1 MADFDLQHSREQAAR
16 EEAGVTRI
24 SRPTAWLLSL
34 ALLLLIGLVTVSQ
47 HIHDLRAALR
57 GERSTWLP
65 QSLEIFQ
72 AVPQAIDVF
81 RTSDQAF
88 FSRLLAANRLLLREM
103 GSFEDDL
110 EDASI
115 LGQLVRPG
123 MQTALVHLGVGNEQ
137 AYIGREGWLFYRPG
151 LDFLTGP
158 GFLEPRQLARRAA
171 AGNEWQPAPQPDP
184 RKALI
189 DLHRQLQARDIELV
203 VMPTPVKPMVHPE
216 MFAAG
221 LSTTTPLNNPSFTT
235 FLRDLRQAGIL
246 VFDPLPDLMQAK
258 AETGHPQFLATDTH
272 WRPEAMQ
279 RVARELGDFL
289 HQHDLL
295 PQHQAPVG
303 FRTRSAEIAH
313 IGDIANML
321 ELPRNS
327 PLFPPE
333 TVPLQQILDTQD
345 NFWRP
350 DPEANILL
358 LGDSFTNIFALEPM
372 GWGESAGLAE
382 HLSLALQRPVDRI
395 ARNDHGAF
403 ATREILA
410 RELARGRDRLEGKR
424 VVIHQFAARELAVGD
439 WKLINLEL
447 GEPLPSLFFQ
457 PEPDQPLEVRAVVAA
472 ASPVP
477 RPGSVPYADHI
488 LSLHLVDLEHDGA
501 LLADPQ
507 AVVYTWGM
515 RDNDWTPAAR
525 LRPGDEVT
533 IRLRAWEDVAD
544 TYDGINRSELDDFAL
559 QLEEPTWGEF
569 LE

>member
-1 MADFDLQHSREQAAR
+1 MADFDLQRSREQTAR
-16 EEAGVTRI
+16 EQVGVTRI
-24 SRPTAWLLSL
+24 SRATAWLLTL

-47 HIHDLRAALR
+47 HVHDLRAALR

-65 QSLEIFQ
+65 QSLEILR
-72 AVPQAIDVF
+72 AVPEALDVF
-81 RTSDQAF
+81 HTSDQPF
-88 FSRLLAANRLLLREM
+88 FSRVLAANRLLLREM
-103 GSFEDDL
+103 GAFEDDL

-123 MQTALVHLGVGNEQ
+123 MQTVLTRLGVGNEQ
-137 AYIGREGWLFYRPG
+137 VYVGRDGWLFYRPG
-151 LDFLTGP
+151 LDYLTGP
-158 GFLEPRQLARRAA
+158 GFLVPRQLARRAA

-184 RKALI
+184 RKALV
-189 DLHRQLQARDIELV
+189 DLHRQLRARDIELV

-221 LSTTTPLNNPSFTT
+221 LNKAEPLNNPSYAAFV
-235 FLRDLRQAGIL
+235 RDLEQAGIL
-246 VFDPLPDLMQAK
+246 VFDPLPILMRAK
-258 AETGHPQFLATDTH
+258 AETGQPQYLATDTH

-289 HQHDLL
+289 RQQDLPAL
-295 PQHQAPVG
+295 RAATG
-303 FRTRSAEIAH
+303 MRTRAVEIAH
-313 IGDIANML
+313 TGDIATML
-321 ELPRNS
+321 ELPQDS

-333 TVPLQQILDTQD
+333 TVPLEQLLGARDD
-345 NFWRP
+345 FWRP
-350 DPEANILL
+350 DTAADVLL
-358 LGDSFTNIFALEPM
+358 LGDSFTNIFSLEPM
-372 GWGESAGLAE
+372 GWGEAAGFAE

-424 VVIHQFAARELAVGD
+424 VVIHQFAVRELAVGD
-439 WKLINLEL
+439 WKLIDLEL

-457 PEPDQPLEVRAVVAA
+457 PEPNHPLEVRAVVAA

-488 LSLHLVDLEHDGA
+488 LSLHLVDLEHDGT

-507 AVVYTWGM
+507 AVVYVWGM
-515 RDNDWTPAAR
+515 RDNVWTPAAR

-533 IRLRAWEDVAD
+533 IRLQAWTGVAD
-544 TYDGINRSELDDFAL
+544 AYDGINRSELDDFAL
-559 QLEEPTWGEF
+559 QLEEPTWGEI

>member
-1 MADFDLQHSREQAAR
+1 MADFDLQSSREQTAR
-16 EEAGVTRI
+16 EQAGVTRI
-24 SRPTAWLLSL
+24 SRATAWLLTL
-34 ALLLLIGLVTVSQ
+34 ALLLLIGLVTASQ
-47 HIHDLRAALR
+47 HVHDLRAALR

-72 AVPQAIDVF
+72 AVPEALDAF
-81 RTSDQAF
+81 RTSDQPF
-88 FSRLLAANRLLLREM
+88 FSRVLTANRLLLREM
-103 GSFEDDL
+103 GAFEDDL

-123 MQTALVHLGVGNEQ
+123 MQTVLTRLGVGNEQ
-137 AYIGREGWLFYRPG
+137 AYVGRDGWLFYRPG

-158 GFLEPRQLARRAA
+158 GFLEPRQLARRSA
-171 AGNEWQPAPQPDP
+171 AGDEWQPAPQPDP

-189 DLHRQLQARDIELV
+189 DLHRQLRARNIELV

-216 MFAAG
+216 MFAKG
-221 LSTTTPLNNPSFTT
+221 LDGTESLNNPSSAAFV
-235 FLRDLRQAGIL
+235 RDLERAGIL
-246 VFDPLPDLMQAK
+246 VFDPLPGLMRAK
-258 AETGHPQFLATDTH
+258 AETDMPQYLAVDTH
-272 WRPEAMQ
+272 WRPESMQ

-289 HQHDLL
+289 LRHDLL
-295 PQHQAPVG
+295 PSSPPAG
-303 FRTRSAEIAH
+303 FRTRAADVAH

-321 ELPRNS
+321 ELPRDS
-327 PLFPPE
+327 ALFSPE
-333 TVPLQQILDTQD
+333 TVPLEQVLDARD
-345 NFWRP
+345 DFWRP
-350 DPEANILL
+350 DPGADILL
-358 LGDSFTNIFALEPM
+358 LGDSFTNIFSLEPM
-372 GWGESAGLAE
+372 GWGEAAGLAE

-424 VVIHQFAARELAVGD
+424 VVIHQFAARELAMGD
-439 WKLINLEL
+439 WKLIDLEL

-501 LLADPQ
+501 LLAEPQ

-515 RDNDWTPAAR
+515 RDNVWTPAAR
-525 LRPGDEVT
+525 LRPGDEVS
-533 IRLRAWEDVAD
+533 IRLRAWGDVAD

-569 LE
+569 WE

>member
-1 MADFDLQHSREQAAR
+1 MADFDLQRSREQTAR
-16 EEAGVTRI
+16 EQVGVTRI
-24 SRPTAWLLSL
+24 SRATAWLLTL

-65 QSLEIFQ
+65 QSLEIFP
-72 AVPQAIDVF
+72 AVPEALDVF
-81 RTSDQAF
+81 HTSDQPF
-88 FSRLLAANRLLLREM
+88 FSRVLAANRLLLREM
-103 GSFEDDL
+103 GAFEDDL

-115 LGQLVRPG
+115 LGQLIRPG
-123 MQTALVHLGVGNEQ
+123 MQTVLTRLGVGNEQ
-137 AYIGREGWLFYRPG
+137 AYVGRDGWLFYRPG
-151 LDFLTGP
+151 LDYLTGP
-158 GFLEPRQLARRAA
+158 GFLVPRQLARRAA

-184 RKALI
+184 RKALV
-189 DLHRQLQARDIELV
+189 DLHRQLRARDIELV

-221 LSTTTPLNNPSFTT
+221 LNKAEPLNNPSYAAFV
-235 FLRDLRQAGIL
+235 RDLEQAGIL
-246 VFDPLPDLMQAK
+246 VFDPLPILMRAK
-258 AETGHPQFLATDTH
+258 TETGRPQYLATDTH

-279 RVARELGDFL
+279 LVARELGDYL
-289 HQHDLL
+289 RQQDL
-295 PQHQAPVG
+295 PVP
-303 FRTRSAEIAH
+303 RSAAGLQTRALEIAH
-313 IGDIANML
+313 TGDIATML
-321 ELPRNS
+321 ELPKDS

-333 TVPLQQILDTQD
+333 AVMLEQVLDARD
-345 NFWRP
+345 DFWRP
-350 DPEANILL
+350 DLTADVLL
-358 LGDSFTNIFALEPM
+358 LGDSFTNIFSLEPM
-372 GWGESAGLAE
+372 GWGEAAGLAE

-424 VVIHQFAARELAVGD
+424 VVIHQFAVRELAVGD
-439 WKLINLEL
+439 WKLIDLEL

-457 PEPDQPLEVRAVVAA
+457 PEPNHPLEVRAVVAA

-507 AVVYTWGM
+507 AVVYVWGM
-515 RDNDWTPAAR
+515 RDNVWTPAAR
-525 LRPGDEVT
+525 LRPGDEVA
-533 IRLRAWEDVAD
+533 IRLQAWTDVAD
-544 TYDGINRSELDDFAL
+544 AYDGINRSELDDFAL
-559 QLEEPTWGEF
+559 QLEEPTWGEI